1 MTAPPSASRE
11 SLVSRESDEELMRRY
26 QAGQRAG
33 FDALFIRHATAVQ
46 AFLFHTTFRADL
58 CEELG
63 QKTWHAV
70 HQHRAEFSSDPISDS
85 ESDSGQRFRPWLL
98 GLAARVRR
106 EATARDQGDR
116 EPLPPPE
123 LPAGASPVMRALAAL
138 PDSYREVVVLHR
150 IGRLSC
156 AEIAQV
162 LGATEA
168 AVKARARQ
176 GYSQL
181 AESLAL

>member
-1 MTAPPSASRE
+1 MSARPPEPRE
-11 SLVSRESDEELMRRY
+11 PDEELMRRY
-26 QAGQRAG
+26 QAGERAA
-33 FDALFIRHATAVQ
+33 FEALFVRHAAAVQ
-46 AFLFHTTFRADL
+46 AFLFHTTFRAEL
-58 CEELG
+58 SQELG
-63 QKTWHAV
+63 QKTWRAV
-70 HQHRAEFSSDPISDS
+70 HQHRAEFSP
-85 ESDSGQRFRPWLL
+85 EQPFRPWLL

-106 EATARDQGDR
+106 DATARDQGDR
-116 EPLPPPE
+116 EPPPPPK
-123 LPAGASPVMRALAAL
+123 LPASSAPVLRALAAL

-156 AEIAQV
+156 TEIAKV

-181 AESLAL
+181 AEALNLQV

>member
-1 MTAPPSASRE
+1 MTAPLHA
-11 SLVSRESDEELMRRY
+11 SRESDEELMRRY

-33 FDALFIRHATAVQ
+33 FDALFVRHATAVQ
-46 AFLFHTTFRADL
+46 VFLFHTTFRADL

-70 HQHRAEFSSDPISDS
+70 HQHRAEFSS
-85 ESDSGQRFRPWLL
+85 EKTHGQRFLPWLL

-116 EPLPPPE
+116 EPLPPPK
-123 LPAGASPVMRALAAL
+123 LPAGAAPVVHALAAL

-150 IGRLSC
+150 IGQLSC

-181 AESLAL
+181 AESLPH

>member
-1 MTAPPSASRE
+1 MVAPPSASRE
-11 SLVSRESDEELMRRY
+11 SLVSHESDEELMRRY

-33 FDALFIRHATAVQ
+33 FDALFVRHAAVVQ
-46 AFLFHTTFRADL
+46 AFLFHTTFRPDL

-70 HQHRAEFSSDPISDS
+70 HQHRAEFPSAQGHDNGPG
-85 ESDSGQRFRPWLL
+85 SGPRFRPWLL

-116 EPLPPPE
+116 EPQPPPK
-123 LPAGASPVMRALAAL
+123 LPTGASPVIRALVAM

-181 AESLAL
+181 AESLSL

>member
-1 MTAPPSASRE
+1 MTAPSASRE
-11 SLVSRESDEELMRRY
+11 SLVSRESDEQLMRRY

-33 FDALFIRHATAVQ
+33 FDALFVRYAAEVQ
-46 AFLFHTTFRADL
+46 SFLFHTTFRADL

-70 HQHRAEFSSDPISDS
+70 HQHRAEFSSETSN
-85 ESDSGQRFRPWLL
+85 GQSLNGQCFRPWLL

-116 EPLPPPE
+116 EPQPPPK
-123 LPAGASPVMRALAAL
+123 LPAGAPPVVRALAAL

-181 AESLAL
+181 AEALSL